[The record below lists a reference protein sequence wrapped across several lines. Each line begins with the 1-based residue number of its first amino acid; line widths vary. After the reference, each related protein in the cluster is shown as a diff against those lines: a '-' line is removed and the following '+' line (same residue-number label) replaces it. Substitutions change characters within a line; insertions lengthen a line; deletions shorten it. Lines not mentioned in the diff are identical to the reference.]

1 MEFAILVAIVVLPL
15 AFAGVLVYKHTKAQ
29 RRFNNDVAQKIRF
42 LADNPDVKW

>member
-1 MEFAILVAIVVLPL
+1 MEFIFVAVLVVLPL

-29 RRFNNDVAQKIRF
+29 RWFNNDDAQKIRF